1 MSLYDFDRRFE
12 ELLDDALNELSP
24 KQFEQFLDDISM
36 ILSDYDDI

>member
-24 KQFEQFLDDISM
+24 KQFAKFIDDIYM